1 MPYDIKR
8 NQPGCS
14 GYAVVGPDGD
24 VKGCHPSR
32 REAVEQQ
39 RAIYAAESNSKK
51 MHEGAITNEDTP
63 NTKPH
68 SMEDCPDP
76 KNCPEHM
83 ASYHEEA
90 NKKAPC
96 WEGYVQRGMKPG
108 KDGQMVPNCV
118 PVAKLAD
125 DCCPELEKKDYSPKQ
140 RRTLAARGLAMPD
153 GSFPIANV
161 ADLKNAIQ
169 SVGRAENYEK
179 AKAHISRRAR
189 ALGRT
194 DLLPEDWKQST
205 KKSMWGSVFSP
216 PLRDL

>member
-8 NQPGCS
+8 NYGGCK
-14 GYAVVGPDGD
+14 GYAVVGPSGS
-24 VKGCHPSR
+24 KGCHPSR
-32 REAVEQQ
+32 KKAIEQQ
-39 RAIYAAESNSKK
+39 RALYAAESDSKK
-51 MHEGAITNEDTP
+51 VDGSIITNEDVP
-63 NTKPH
+63 QSYPH
-68 SMEDCPDP
+68 SLEDCPSP
-76 KNCPEHM
+76 QNCPDHM
-83 ASYHEEA
+83 EASYEEDVD
-90 NKKAPC
+90 KKSPC

-140 RRTLAARGLAMPD
+140 RRALAARGQAMPD

-161 ADLKNAIQ
+161 ADLRNAIQ
-169 SVGRAENYEK
+169 SVGRAANYEK

-194 DLLPEDWKQST
+194 DLLPADWKAST
-205 KKSMWGSVFSP
+205 KKSMWGNVFSP

>member
-8 NQPGCS
+8 NYGGCK
-14 GYAVVGPDGD
+14 GYAVVGPSGS
-24 VKGCHPSR
+24 KGCHPSR
-32 REAVEQQ
+32 KKAIEQQ
-39 RAIYAAESNSKK
+39 RALYAAESDSKK
-51 MHEGAITNEDTP
+51 VDGSIITNEDVP
-63 NTKPH
+63 QSYPH
-68 SMEDCPDP
+68 SLEDCPSP
-76 KNCPEHM
+76 QNCPEHNM
-83 ASYHEEA
+83 SDDMD
-90 NKKAPC
+90 KKSPC

-140 RRTLAARGLAMPD
+140 RRALAARGQAMPD

-161 ADLKNAIQ
+161 ADLRNAIQ
-169 SVGRAENYEK
+169 SVGRAANYEK

-194 DLLPEDWKQST
+194 DLLPADWKAST
-205 KKSMWGSVFSP
+205 KKSMWGNVFSP

>member
-1 MPYDIKR
+1 MPKYNIRR
-8 NQPGCS
+8 NYGGCKGYSVIGES
-14 GYAVVGPDGD
+14 GTH
-24 VKGCHPSR
+24 GCHPTR
-32 REAVEQQ
+32 AAAIQQQ
-39 RAIYAAESNSKK
+39 RALYAAASTKS
-51 MHEGAITNEDTP
+51 HDGAITNEDTP
-63 NTKPH
+63 NMQPH
-68 SMEDCPDP
+68 SMEDCTDP
-76 KNCPEHM
+76 KNCPEHNTEDNM
-83 ASYHEEA
+83 D
-90 NKKAPC
+90 KKSPC

-108 KDGQMVPNCV
+108 KDGKEVPNCV

-140 RRTLAARGLAMPD
+140 RRTLAARGQAMSD

-161 ADLKNAIQ
+161 SDLRNAIQ
-169 SVGRAENYEK
+169 SVGRAADYEK

-194 DLLPEDWKQST
+194 DLLPSDWKQST

>member
-8 NQPGCS
+8 NYGGCK
-14 GYAVVGPDGD
+14 GYAVVGPSGSH
-24 VKGCHPSR
+24 GCHPSR
-32 REAVEQQ
+32 KKAIEQQ
-39 RAIYAAESNSKK
+39 RALYAAEAQAKK
-51 MHEGAITNEDTP
+51 SHDDVITNEDTP

-68 SMEDCPDP
+68 SLEECED
-76 KNCPEHM
+76 KENCPEHM
-83 ASYHEEA
+83 D
-90 NKKAPC
+90 KKSPC

-108 KDGQMVPNCV
+108 KGGRMVPNCV

-125 DCCPELEKKDYSPKQ
+125 DCCPELEKRDYSPKQ
-140 RRTLAARGLAMPD
+140 RRAMAARGQALPD

-161 ADLKNAIQ
+161 NDLRNAIQ
-169 SVGRAENYEK
+169 SVGRAANYEK
-179 AKAHISRRAR
+179 AKAHIARRAR

-205 KKSMWGSVFSP
+205 KKSMWGSIFSP